1 MLAQHAKAQ
10 GWQGWIP
17 VPMEGTGYASQSLK
31 NTIHSFLGLS
41 GLALSDLHED
51 IMKAVKLLL
60 VDLGI
65 NIC

>member
-1 MLAQHAKAQ
+1 MHRMKA
-10 GWQGWIP
+10 P
-17 VPMEGTGYASQSLK
+17 EG
-31 NTIHSFLGLS
+31 
-41 GLALSDLHED
+41 ALSDLRED